1 LCISRSRPATRRVTC
16 RQRLWNLC
24 GAPVKGARTRP
35 ASYANSPESRLIL
48 LRPAVSLV
56 KNCPPVSC
64 WPVPMTETD
73 VIRRI
78 RNLAE
83 QGYRARAIV
92 HGIGDDCA
100 VVRPRPGEDFVFTT
114 DFALQDRHFTLDTH
128 KADDVGHK
136 ALARSLSDLAA
147 MGSEPVFCLVS
158 LAVPEELSGKWTA
171 RFYEGLLAL
180 ANRCKITLAGGDLSR
195 FDKVAV
201 DVMCCGRVP
210 KDQALLRSGAKPGDG
225 IYVTGELGA
234 SALGLS
240 IKKGPSWER
249 HLRPEPR
256 IDAGLALRRLKIS
269 AAMDLSDG
277 LSLDLHRLC
286 LESGVGAELSST
298 LPVAKGATED
308 QALNGGEDYELVFT
322 ASAKKKI
329 PARLAGV
336 AVTRIGLITDSIPG
350 EIIRDGNPIK
360 PAGFDH
366 FR

>member
-1 LCISRSRPATRRVTC
+1 
-16 RQRLWNLC
+16 
-24 GAPVKGARTRP
+24 
-35 ASYANSPESRLIL
+35 
-48 LRPAVSLV
+48 
-56 KNCPPVSC
+56 
-64 WPVPMTETD
+64 MTETD
-73 VIRRI
+73 IVRHIRS
-78 RNLAE
+78 LAE
-83 QGYRARAIV
+83 GGYRAKAVVR
-92 HGIGDDCA
+92 GIGDDCA
-100 VVRPRPGEDFVFTT
+100 VVRPEPGEDFVFTT
-114 DFALQDRHFTLDTH
+114 DFVLQDRHFTLDTH
-128 KADDVGHK
+128 KAGNVGHK

-195 FDKVAV
+195 FDKVIV

-210 KDQALLRSGAKPGDG
+210 KGRALLRSGAKPGDS

-234 SALGLS
+234 SALGFATRR
-240 IKKGPSWER
+240 GRAWNR

-256 IDAGLALRRLKIS
+256 IEAGLALRKLRVS

-286 LESGVGAELSST
+286 LESAVRAELLPT
-298 LPVAKGATED
+298 LPIAKGASES

-322 ASAKKKI
+322 AAAKKKI
-329 PARLAGV
+329 PARLGGV
-336 AVTRIGLITDSIPG
+336 AVTRIGFITDGSPG
-350 EIIRDGNPIK
+350 EITRNGQPLK

>member
-1 LCISRSRPATRRVTC
+1 
-16 RQRLWNLC
+16 
-24 GAPVKGARTRP
+24 
-35 ASYANSPESRLIL
+35 
-48 LRPAVSLV
+48 
-56 KNCPPVSC
+56 
-64 WPVPMTETD
+64 MTETEI
-73 VIRRI
+73 VKQIRG
-78 RNLAE
+78 LAE
-83 QGYRARAIV
+83 GGYRAKAVVRS
-92 HGIGDDCA
+92 IGDDCA
-100 VVRPRPGEDFVFTT
+100 VVRPKPGEDFVFTT
-114 DFALQDRHFTLDTH
+114 DLVLQDRHFTLDTH
-128 KADDVGHK
+128 KPADVGHK

-158 LAVPEELSGKWTA
+158 LAIPEALSGQWTT

-180 ANRCKITLAGGDLSR
+180 ANRYRITLAGGDLSR
-195 FDKVAV
+195 FDKVIV

-210 KDQALLRSGAKPGDG
+210 KGQALLRSGATPGEG
-225 IYVTGELGA
+225 IYVTGELGG

-240 IKKGPSWER
+240 TKRGEAWQH

-256 IDAGLALRRLKIS
+256 IEAGLALRKLGVS

-286 LESGVGAELSST
+286 LESGVGAELFRD
-298 LPVAKGATED
+298 LPLAKSATED

-336 AVTRIGLITDSIPG
+336 AVTRIGLVTDGIPG
-350 EIIRDGNPIK
+350 EITRNGQPLR